1 MDYREFPPTPPLAR
15 FVECFWSLQSDG
27 GPESVQPER
36 ILPDGCV
43 ELILNFGARF
53 QEHKENAQRED
64 QPLNYIVGQM
74 TRPIFIAPTGS
85 VRLLGIR
92 FHPGGTFP
100 FFRIPMQE
108 LTNQVVDL
116 AAIAGEFER
125 DLMARTGAAGF
136 LRLKI
141 KSVEELLV
149 DRLRSCKP
157 DFWLA
162 GLSTRIVQSG
172 GQVSVDTLATD
183 AGISSR
189 QLERRFLREVG
200 IGPKLL
206 CRILRFQ
213 QIFRA
218 IDRNDSRWA
227 ATAADCG
234 YYDQAH
240 LIRDFQEFAWQT
252 PSTLLQHSSALT
264 QSFTRK
270 NRRSDFSNTAELR
283 TP

>member
-1 MDYREFPPTPPLAR
+1 MDYREFPPTPALAR
-15 FVECFWSLQSDG
+15 FVECFWSLQSDR

-53 QEHKENAQRED
+53 QEHKENDQRED
-64 QPLNYIVGQM
+64 QPLNYMVGQM
-74 TRPIFIAPTGS
+74 TRPILIGPTGS

-92 FHPGGTFP
+92 FHPGGAFP
-100 FFRIPMQE
+100 LFRIPMHE

-116 AAIAGEFER
+116 AAIAGTLER
-125 DLMARTGAAGF
+125 DLVAGTEAAES

-141 KSVEELLV
+141 KAVEELLV
-149 DRLRSCKP
+149 DRVRSCKH
-157 DFWLA
+157 DSWLA
-162 GLSTRIVQSG
+162 GLAKRIVQCG
-172 GQVSVDTLATD
+172 GQVSVDSLATE
-183 AGISSR
+183 AGVSSR

-206 CRILRFQ
+206 CRLLRFQ

-218 IDRNDSRWA
+218 IDRNDSGWA
-227 ATAADCG
+227 VTAAECG

-252 PSTLLQHSSALT
+252 PSMLLEHSSALT
-264 QSFTRK
+264 HSFTRK
-270 NRRSDFSNTAELR
+270 NRRSDFSNTAELS
-283 TP
+283 TS

>member
-1 MDYREFPPTPPLAR
+1 MDYREFPTIPALER
-15 FVECFWSLQSDG
+15 LVECFWSLESDA
-27 GPESVQPER
+27 GPGPVQPER

-53 QEHKENAQRED
+53 QEHKENAQKEN

-74 TRPIFIAPTGS
+74 TRPILIAPTGS
-85 VRLLGIR
+85 VQLLGIR

-100 FFRIPMQE
+100 FFRIPMQQ

-116 AAIAGEFER
+116 GALAGKFER
-125 DLMARTGAAGF
+125 DLLARTGAAGSI
-136 LRLKI
+136 RLKI
-141 KSVEELLV
+141 KTVEELLV
-149 DRLRSCKP
+149 HRMRSCKL
-157 DFWLA
+157 DSWLA
-162 GLSTRIVQSG
+162 GLAMRIVQSG

-183 AGISSR
+183 AGVSSR

-218 IDRNDSRWA
+218 IDRNDSGWA

-240 LIRDFQEFAWQT
+240 LIRDFQQFAWQT
-252 PSTLLQHSSALT
+252 PSTLLEHSSALT

-270 NRRSDFSNTAELR
+270 NRRSDFSNTAELS
-283 TP
+283 TL

>member
-1 MDYREFPPTPPLAR
+1 
-15 FVECFWSLQSDG
+15 
-27 GPESVQPER
+27 
-36 ILPDGCV
+36 
-43 ELILNFGARF
+43 LILNFGARF
-53 QEHKENAQRED
+53 QEHKENAQTED

-74 TRPIFIAPTGS
+74 TRPILIAPTGS
-85 VRLLGIR
+85 VQLLGIR

-116 AAIAGEFER
+116 AAIAGTFER
-125 DLMARTGAAGF
+125 DLVARTGAAGSF
-136 LRLKI
+136 RLKI
-141 KSVEELLV
+141 KAVEELLV
-149 DRLRSCKP
+149 DRLLRCNP
-157 DFWLA
+157 DSWLT
-162 GLSTRIVQSG
+162 GLTTRIVQSG

-183 AGISSR
+183 AGVTSR
-189 QLERRFLREVG
+189 QLERRFVREVG

-218 IDRNDSRWA
+218 IDRNDSGWA
-227 ATAADCG
+227 TTAAECG

-240 LIRDFQEFAWQT
+240 LIRDFQQFAGQT
-252 PSTLLQHSSALT
+252 PSRLLEHSSPLT

-270 NRRSDFSNTAELR
+270 NRRSDFSNTAELG